1 MKRRRRFGRTT
12 QIVAAIMATCGATAL
27 LPAGGWAQGCILARQ
42 SAPVL
47 GGLES
52 PYLSPN
58 EWQVFATYRTLRAD
72 THFLGTTEDVR
83 RQRRNNFVVNKQQL
97 LDIGLTRAITRR
109 WNLTLGVPVLTYG
122 SWSVPVPVI
131 PPGQRQ
137 VQSASGLGDISL
149 TARYWLLDTDTNFD
163 GNLELGLGLK
173 APTGD
178 SDARDRFPDARG
190 RVFSVMPVDQS
201 IQPGDGG
208 WGINLDAQG
217 FKRVGSATVF
227 GSVTYLISPRNTNNT
242 ESSALF
248 LCGGTLPP
256 GFKRYKFNSVPDQY
270 LARAGVTMPIPKA
283 KGFSV
288 SLAARMEGVPVRDLI
303 RGSDGFRRPGYTI
316 FIEPGISYATGAHT
330 FSVSAPVATQ
340 RNVQRIVGGY
350 RPDGTLADYVLL
362 ASYSYRWGGSKKRGA
377 MVKGDHAVAPAGAQL
392 YDEKADGKKQIRD
405 AVAQA
410 KASGKRVLLHFGAN
424 WCGPCHQLHELF
436 EKDPM
441 LSKLI
446 KDNYVVANID
456 LNEGHND
463 AVRARYGNPKQET
476 IPFLVILD
484 AEGKALASPL
494 TETLLSGD
502 KDSPFSI
509 EKLAAL
515 LQPAG
520 S

>member
-1 MKRRRRFGRTT
+1 MSRASGRRRARRLGA
-12 QIVAAIMATCGATAL
+12 VLAAGCGAGILA
-27 LPAGGWAQGCILARQ
+27 PGAAHAQGCILARQ
-42 SAPVL
+42 TAPVV

-52 PYLSPN
+52 PYLQPN

-72 THFLGTTEDVR
+72 THFLGTTEDVSR
-83 RQRRNNFVVNKQQL
+83 KRLKNFVVNKQQL
-97 LDIGLTRAITRR
+97 LDIGLTRAVTKRL
-109 WNLTLGVPVLTYG
+109 NLTLGVPILTYG

-131 PPGQRQ
+131 PAGQRQ

-149 TARYWLLDTDTNFD
+149 TARYWLWDTETNFD

-173 APTGD
+173 APTGNP
-178 SDARDRFPDARG
+178 DAKDRFPDARG
-190 RVFSVMPVDQS
+190 RVFTVMPVDQS

-217 FKRVGSATVF
+217 FKRIGSATLF

-248 LCGGTLPP
+248 LCGGVIPP
-256 GFKRYKFNSVPDQY
+256 GFKRYLFNSVPDQY
-270 LARAGVTMPIPKA
+270 LARLGVTMPIPKL
-283 KGFSV
+283 KGFSA

-316 FIEPGISYATGAHT
+316 FIEPGISYATGAHSFT
-330 FSVSAPVATQ
+330 VSVPIATQ
-340 RNVQRIVGGY
+340 RNVQPIVGGY
-350 RPDGTLADYVLL
+350 LPDATLADHVVL
-362 ASYSYRWGGSKKRGA
+362 ASYSYRWGGSKKQRT
-377 MVKGDHAVAPAGAQL
+377 MVKGEHTGAPAGAQL
-392 YDEKADGKKQIRD
+392 YDEKADGKKQIRE
-405 AVAQA
+405 AVSQA

-424 WCGPCHQLHELF
+424 WCGPCHQLHDLF
-436 EKDPM
+436 EKDPT
-441 LSKLI
+441 LSKLV

-463 AVRARYGNPKQET
+463 AIRSKYGNPKQET

-484 AEGKALASPL
+484 AEGKKVASPL
-494 TETLLSGD
+494 TEELLSGD
-502 KDSPFSI
+502 KDSPFSV

-515 LQPAG
+515 LKSP
-520 S
+520 